1 MKLNIRVS
9 LNSDVGCI
17 RSNNEDIILILG
29 ETYRDC
35 SDDFVVSVNDKGR
48 FVAALADGMGGH
60 NAGEIASELAVKAF
74 DSFIINLPENLS
86 DHDFRNLVDNEI
98 KKIHNQ
104 LINYGFS
111 DPEASGL
118 GTTLIAFV
126 TCENRIY
133 LINVG
138 DSRIYRFRNGILC
151 QLTRDHSEQN
161 RQNDSSLPSNLIYNC
176 LGGGGESAFA
186 DVMEITGKVYE
197 NDTFMLCSDGLS
209 DMVSEEDMEL
219 TMNESFSARNLVKKA
234 KSNGGK
240 DNVSVLLLKINSID

>member
-60 NAGEIASELAVKAF
+60 NAGEIASEMAVKAF

-98 KKIHNQ
+98 KEIHNQ

>member
-60 NAGEIASELAVKAF
+60 NAGEIASEMAVKAF

-98 KKIHNQ
+98 KEIHNQ

-111 DPEASGL
+111 DPEAFGL

>member
-60 NAGEIASELAVKAF
+60 NAGEIASEMAVKAF

-98 KKIHNQ
+98 KEIHNQ

-234 KSNGGK
+234 KSNGVK

>member
-60 NAGEIASELAVKAF
+60 NAGEIASEMAVKAF

-98 KKIHNQ
+98 KEIHNQ

-186 DVMEITGKVYE
+186 DVIEITGKVYE